1 MPVDSTDRDGLFNL
15 VDFGHLRERDD
26 AGRRRNHD
34 LVEVFDSLWG
44 GASFYD
50 DVQLSVS
57 RVQLARGNAVQSGCD
72 KLADLLFGSTRF
84 GGGNPIDSN
93 IDRLDLFGEVVGN
106 IRGVIHLAHALL
118 YFSSNILQ
126 GIVVVGLNDDLE
138 AGCAKATGTGF
149 NTNCLRIIEF
159 VEPLPEQVFYL
170 GDVRVDVNS
179 YRDRGLI
186 SATAAKQRL
195 HLICTYLNLVRVN
208 VCKVR
213 NVLFE
218 RLNRHIRRL
227 ERGPGG
233 QRLGDSERVFTRIA
247 NKVGFDTVCEPE
259 RATKHHP
266 GKNERDH
273 RVAQRCAQ
281 RG

>member
-26 AGRRRNHD
+26 ARRRRNHD

-50 DVQLSVS
+50 DVQLPVS
-57 RVQLARGNAVQSGCD
+57 RVQLARGNAVQSGRN
-72 KLADLLFGSTRF
+72 KLADLLFRGTCLGS
-84 GGGNPIDSN
+84 GNPIDSN
-93 IDRLDLFGEVVGN
+93 IDRPDFFREVIGN
-106 IRGVIHLAHALL
+106 IGGVVHFAHALL
-118 YFSSNILQ
+118 HFSSKILQ
-126 GIVVVGLNDDLE
+126 GLVVVGLNDDLE

-149 NTNCLRIIEF
+149 NTNCLGIIEF

-170 GDVRVDVNS
+170 GDVRVDVNG

-186 SATAAKQRL
+186 SATAAKQRR
-195 HLICTYLNLVRVN
+195 HLICTNRNLVRVN
-208 VCKVR
+208 VWKVR
-213 NVLFE
+213 NDIFE
-218 RLNRHIRRL
+218 RLNRRIRRL

-247 NKVGFDTVCEPE
+247 NKDGFVTVLEPE
-259 RATKHHP
+259 RANNNHF
-266 GKNERDH
+266 GKYVSDLPVAH
-273 RVAQRCAQ
+273 RCPLSR
-281 RG
+281 